1 MSLFILHSHFIISRP
16 PAIVSIFRLMLLLL
30 LFELLLSQAFHVLY
44 SAATLPVTMKC
55 LEEKQNVDK
64 RIVRFMVP
72 IGATVNMDGGA
83 LYEALACIYLAQA
96 YNYDLDFGKYIAIR

>member
-1 MSLFILHSHFIISRP
+1 MF
-16 PAIVSIFRLMLLLL
+16 MCYLLLC
-30 LFELLLSQAFHVLY
+30 

-55 LEEKQNVDK
+55 LEEKQNIDN

-96 YNYDLDFGKYIAIR
+96 YNYDLDFGKYIAVRWANVYHYSSIYDLVHYFYTSFDNSIEEIEILLE

>member
-1 MSLFILHSHFIISRP
+1 MCF
-16 PAIVSIFRLMLLLL
+16 
-30 LFELLLSQAFHVLY
+30 

-55 LEEKQNVDK
+55 LEEKQKVDGRVVK
-64 RIVRFMVP
+64 FMVP

-96 YNYDLDFGKYIAIR
+96 YKYDLNFGKYIAIW